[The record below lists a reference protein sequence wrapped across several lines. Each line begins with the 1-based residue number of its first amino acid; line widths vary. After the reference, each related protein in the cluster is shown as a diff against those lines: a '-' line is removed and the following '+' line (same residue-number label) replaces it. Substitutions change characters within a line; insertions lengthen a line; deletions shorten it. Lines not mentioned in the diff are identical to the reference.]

1 MTVDDILIETT
12 KKLITINA
20 LDKWKNELLSSAP
33 PVLWFGNSKSEK
45 DKILTLGANPSRWE
59 FLDQNLMKTCI
70 LPISKTCYETKYLSK
85 QRFFHLSQS
94 QTYDDILVN
103 RALRDEII
111 NSYDNYYKSGNSYKW
126 FGFNKNN
133 SYNVEGVLRGLNAS
147 YFEIN
152 SNFRA
157 CHIDIFPF
165 ATISDFNKIQTI
177 AQRDILANSWA
188 KNIVDELINYF
199 NPKLILI
206 FGRTN
211 YNYFTKYFNISIT
224 KEKIW
229 QAKQGKGKCYYWLSN
244 YGNFKIVGLSVNLGN
259 PKSFDAVGLCELG
272 SYLNKITSL

>member
-1 MTVDDILIETT
+1 MQNKLLIESTN
-12 KKLITINA
+12 KLITLVKIADWNNEI
-20 LDKWKNELLSSAP
+20 LDKAP

-45 DKILTLGANPSRWE
+45 PKILTLGANPSRWE
-59 FLDQNLMKTCI
+59 FLDQSLMKTCI
-70 LPISKTCYETKYLSK
+70 IPINKTCYETKYLTK

-94 QTYDDILVN
+94 QTYKDILAN
-103 RALRDEII
+103 KALRDEII
-111 NSYDNYYKSGNSYKW
+111 KSYDNYYKSGNSYKW
-126 FGFNKNN
+126 FGSNKTN

-177 AQRDILANSWA
+177 TQRDILANSWA

-199 NPKLILI
+199 NPKFILI

-211 YNYFTKYFNISIT
+211 YNYFSKYFNLSIT
-224 KEKIW
+224 KGKIW
-229 QAKQGKGKCYYWLSN
+229 QAKQGKGKCYYWDSN
-244 YGNFKIVGLSVNLGN
+244 YGNYKIVGLSTNLGN
-259 PKSFDAVGLCELG
+259 PKNFDAVGLNELG
-272 SYLNKITSL
+272 IYLKNITSP